1 MRYFRFLLVVFLI
14 SGASAL
20 ADKFVAG
27 MGDLPL
33 APGLI
38 TTEDDVTIIDD
49 EEQRFV
55 ETEAHGAKDQ
65 KKIKRYYK
73 QTLSNLGWESRGDHF
88 ERENEI
94 LTIQTNEDTV
104 TFRITPKD

>member
-55 ETEAHGAKDQ
+55 ETEACGAKDP
-65 KKIKRYYK
+65 KKIKRYYQ
-73 QTLSNLGWESRGDHF
+73 QTLPNLGWESRGDHF
-88 ERENEI
+88 VRENEI
-94 LTIQTNEDTV
+94 LTIQPSGNKV
-104 TFRITPKD
+104 IFRITPND